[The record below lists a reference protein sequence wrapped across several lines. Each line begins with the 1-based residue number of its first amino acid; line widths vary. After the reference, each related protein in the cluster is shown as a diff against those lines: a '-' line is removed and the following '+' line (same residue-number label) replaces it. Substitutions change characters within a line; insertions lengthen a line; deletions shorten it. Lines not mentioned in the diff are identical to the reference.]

1 MKEKIY
7 LCIHKNHFNEDEDKT
22 IAFAIRTAF

>member
-22 IAFAIRTAF
+22 NAFAIRTAF